1 MAHATL
7 WDTFPEVI
15 RISWLLP
22 SASKE
27 KGTPREASNLT
38 EYCLERNEPWP
49 GKNADSRQM
58 ELEVDEMVGRYIA
71 QASATERL
79 QVLLHRIGYS
89 VPSLTAECRRY
100 HEWDHRCAYP
110 GPDTL

>member
-79 QVLLHRIGYS
+79 QVLLHS
-89 VPSLTAECRRY
+89 SLSDSRV
-100 HEWDHRCAYP
+100 
-110 GPDTL
+110 